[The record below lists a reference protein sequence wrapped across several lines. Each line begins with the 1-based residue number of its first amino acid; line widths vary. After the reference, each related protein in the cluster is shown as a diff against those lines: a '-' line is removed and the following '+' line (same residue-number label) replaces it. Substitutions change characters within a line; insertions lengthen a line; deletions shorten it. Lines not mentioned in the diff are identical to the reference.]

1 AHVAVPLPSTQKKKK
16 KKKKSLPRPSSNRV
30 FRIWLPPGLGPR
42 SDGTSYLDDDSCV
55 VHEMYDL
62 PHVACA
68 ITHVRRIGDYKLSF
82 RVTRDGIS
90 TVILRCPKFTFIGH
104 DIAAV
109 TVSHDYKFGGRTFTD
124 PLTRMNSNAH
134 EKEAGARCLAA
145 VSIIM
150 NATVPDGVAAGEDA
164 FDTFHVAICTIYAN
178 NALAVGPFGMG
189 LVRNNYP
196 RIISLLEEPMLLFS
210 RFFHWYPR
218 LDFINLLTQYCSDDV
233 GDAKSSNAPSFHPGD
248 DKGAKETWP
257 SNDDAASSS
266 PNLYEIYVGSCMV
279 LENYKLP
286 DISCGIK
293 NAKVDDGR
301 ILSFSIGDYGMKT
314 VRLRCPRVTYSG
326 YANTRYRYMRME
338 NGKRRRV
345 RDITVIAEYDSDS
358 PSLQLPD
365 PLRGDK
371 SQSHTREQGERCVA
385 AANRIMEVVGVHDIP
400 DGEDAFNKFHN
411 AACVF
416 YERDARQVMRN

>member
-1 AHVAVPLPSTQKKKK
+1 KK

-42 SDGTSYLDDDSCV
+42 SDGTSYLDDAKILLGAAPEEFMQDVRLNTTSEHTGCFAASASNNYVRVHDTYHSPTHIFKDSCV

-178 NALAVGPFGMG
+178 NALA
-189 LVRNNYP
+189 
-196 RIISLLEEPMLLFS
+196 
-210 RFFHWYPR
+210 
-218 LDFINLLTQYCSDDV
+218 
-233 GDAKSSNAPSFHPGD
+233 
-248 DKGAKETWP
+248 
-257 SNDDAASSS
+257 
-266 PNLYEIYVGSCMV
+266 GSCMV